1 MTFINLRDF
10 FPWYTEDQI
19 VQVSNEVYEELLA
32 DRRYEVAYQRRK
44 LRYKAQYSLDAEDGI
59 ENHILHMEPSPED
72 LVLREELFYELWNA
86 LNSLPE
92 LQGKRVEACV
102 LDSVSYRER
111 GRREQVNASSISEA
125 VKKGL
130 ATMRKYLLEIW
141 E

>member
-92 LQGKRVEACV
+92 L
-102 LDSVSYRER
+102 
-111 GRREQVNASSISEA
+111 
-125 VKKGL
+125 
-130 ATMRKYLLEIW
+130 
-141 E
+141 

>member
-1 MTFINLRDF
+1 M
-10 FPWYTEDQI
+10 
-19 VQVSNEVYEELLA
+19 SNEVYEELLA

>member
-72 LVLREELFYELWNA
+72 LLLKEELFYELWNA

-102 LDSVSYRER
+102 LNSMSYQER
-111 GRREQVNASSISEA
+111 GRREKVNASSIREA

-130 ATMRKYLLEIW
+130 ASMRKYLLEIW
-141 E
+141 T

>member
-130 ATMRKYLLEIW
+130 ATMRKNLLEIW

>member
-72 LVLREELFYELWNA
+72 LELREELFYELWNA

-102 LDSVSYRER
+102 LNSMSYRER

>member
-10 FPWYTEDQI
+10 YPWCTEDQL
-19 VQVSNEVYEELLA
+19 VQVSDEVYEELLA
-32 DRRYEVAYQRRK
+32 DRRYEAAYRRRA
-44 LRYKAQYSLDAEDGI
+44 LRHKAQYSLDAGDGI
-59 ENHILHMEPSPED
+59 ENSILHFEPSPEE
-72 LVLREELFYELWNA
+72 LVLKEELFCDLWDA

-102 LDSVSYRER
+102 LNSISYRER
-111 GRREQVNASSISEA
+111 GRREKVNASSIREA

>member
-10 FPWYTEDQI
+10 FPWYTADQI

-32 DRRYEVAYQRRK
+32 DRRYEAAYQRRK
-44 LRYKAQYSLDAEDGI
+44 LRYKAQYSLDVEDGI

-102 LDSVSYRER
+102 LKSVSYREQ
-111 GRREQVNASSISEA
+111 GRRERVNASSISEA

>member
-10 FPWYTEDQI
+10 YPWYTADQI
-19 VQVSNEVYEELLA
+19 VQVSDEVYEELVA
-32 DRRYEVAYQRRK
+32 CRRSEVSYQRRA
-44 LRYKAQYSLDAEDGI
+44 LRHKAQYSLDAEDGI
-59 ENHILHMEPSPED
+59 ESHILHMEPSPED

-102 LDSVSYRER
+102 LNSMSYRER
-111 GRREQVNASSISEA
+111 GRREKVNASSIREA